1 MKTIYKYPL
10 AISAE
15 LSIAMP
21 TGAIPLYVSAQG
33 DTLMLWA
40 LVDTDQPHQVRHFHV
55 YGTGH
60 PIDEKSYDGPLD
72 IVASYIGTAFM
83 YDGTLVWHVFEAPNA
98 R

>member
-10 AISAE
+10 SLNTE
-15 LSIAMP
+15 LPIAMP
-21 TGAIPLYVSAQG
+21 AGAIPLYVSAQG

-60 PIDEKSYDGPLD
+60 PIDEKCDL
-72 IVASYIGTAFM
+72 AYIGTAFM
-83 YDGTLVWHVFEAPNA
+83 YDGTLVWHVFEVPNA